1 MITYRLSLTNNNYL
15 RCSSSTEPVI
25 IGDCEYVVSGMQKS
39 AIMIG
44 LSFFGPFL
52 LIVVYDF
59 KEILINSLKLR

>member
-1 MITYRLSLTNNNYL
+1 M
-15 RCSSSTEPVI
+15 RCSSSTEAVL
-25 IGDCEYVVSGMQKS
+25 IGDCEYVVTGMQKS